1 MAITRKAFL
10 VQWLPAAGG
19 AWLLAGCGGGG
30 GDDDGTAMP
39 PPPSG
44 GQCGVTISGNHGH
57 VLNLPIADLD
67 STTDRT
73 YDIQGS
79 APHTHSVTFS
89 AAQLAMLKA
98 GQTVSVASSAFTDG
112 HSHLLTERCV

>member
-10 VQWLPAAGG
+10 VQWLPLGG
-19 AWLLAGCGGGG
+19 ATWALPGCGGGG
-30 GDDDGTAMP
+30 GDDGGSAMP

-44 GQCGVTISGNHGH
+44 GQCGVTISVNHGH
-57 VLNLPIADLD
+57 VLNLPLVDLD
-67 STTDRT
+67 STTDRS

-79 APHTHSVTFS
+79 ATHTHSVTFS

-98 GQTVSVASSAFTDG
+98 GQMVSVTSTAFSDG
-112 HSHLLTERCV
+112 HNHLLTERCT